1 MLYSLTSFT
10 GNLIFALLHCS
21 RQLMTVVTRWCCTMV
36 TMMRWLATANQ
47 SRNGAVVCRT
57 DKHWRLVAGN
67 KSTDCTSRFTVHIG
81 YRHYARR
88 PLSVSFS
95 SINLL
100 FTTHWTFMFIALR
113 ISITLMPICFY
124 LDDFCTYLILII
136 VHKFFF
142 VEMCVIVFKIIT
154 PLRF

>member
-1 MLYSLTSFT
+1 MMGLSDGRKSFPIGLAVLLQYRSVTASQPHSHPASQPPSHVAVAITLYAKASS
-10 GNLIFALLHCS
+10 A
-21 RQLMTVVTRWCCTMV
+21 
-36 TMMRWLATANQ
+36 
-47 SRNGAVVCRT
+47 
-57 DKHWRLVAGN
+57 

-142 VEMCVIVFKIIT
+142 SLKCVLLSSKS
-154 PLRF
+154 